1 MIDLKND
8 WFVWTFVG
16 SLVVVPVVRFM
27 LFGG

>member
-8 WFVWTFVG
+8 WFLWTFVWF
-16 SLVVVPVVRFM
+16 LFVVPVVRFM

>member
-16 SLVVVPVVRFM
+16 FLFVVPVVRFM